1 MLFSLQRL
9 CMELRDFVNLKE
21 NFSII
26 KYNFCTEFE
35 KEIDMGQSKYSE
47 DVFDFLYN
55 IYDHKKVFK
64 GNLFKQILSD
74 FLDLDF
80 KKFIDVGN
88 YINNIYTE
96 MAFYNRDYFYEVFK
110 FNDSDPI
117 KIAESFGRNMQ
128 ENYDK
133 FIKHF

>member
-1 MLFSLQRL
+1 
-9 CMELRDFVNLKE
+9 MELRDFVNLQE
-21 NFSII
+21 NFSTI

-55 IYDHKKVFK
+55 IYDHKKIFK
-64 GNLFKQILSD
+64 GNLFRQIQSD

-110 FNDSDPI
+110 FNDSDPV
-117 KIAESFGRNMQ
+117 KIAESFGRNLQ